1 MGERKISFDVLLV
14 ALSREGSLTQATHAL
29 CVLTTVQVSFTLF
42 PTKNTSAARHL
53 KSCGDAF
60 SCFSFSSNSCHSG
73 RILISNKPNA
83 TEITTL
89 FPLQTLSQWDFRK
102 FPPQKAGRETGLSAG
117 FIWFT
122 PGTLPATF
130 ATQI

>member
-42 PTKNTSAARHL
+42 PTKYTSAACHL
-53 KSCGDAF
+53 KSFGDAF

-73 RILISNKPNA
+73 RTLSSNKPNA
-83 TEITTL
+83 TEIAAL
-89 FPLQTLSQWDFRK
+89 FRL
-102 FPPQKAGRETGLSAG
+102 
-117 FIWFT
+117 
-122 PGTLPATF
+122 
-130 ATQI
+130 